1 MKQAHI
7 IFILFISLTLQ
18 SGCTE
23 KVRVKAI
30 PPDNLIPRDEM
41 VDVIV
46 DMHLYDAI
54 IWKEQKTK
62 MKKIQVEKLFL
73 YESILEKYHITKEQF
88 ESSMGFYQSDL
99 EVLDEIYADVIT
111 KLSKM
116 KSETEKE

>member
-1 MKQAHI
+1 MKYALI
-7 IFILFISLTLQ
+7 AFVVFVTLILH

-23 KVRVKAI
+23 KVREKAI
-30 PPDNLIPRDEM
+30 PPNDLIPRDEM
-41 VDVIV
+41 VDIIV

-62 MKKIQVEKLFL
+62 TKKIQVEKLFL
-73 YESILEKYHITKEQF
+73 YESILEKYHITKEKF

>member
-1 MKQAHI
+1 MKHALI
-7 IFILFISLTLQ
+7 AFVVFVTLFLH

-23 KVRVKAI
+23 KVREKAI
-30 PPDNLIPRDEM
+30 PPDDLIPRDEM
-41 VDVIV
+41 VDIIV

-62 MKKIQVEKLFL
+62 TKKIQVEKLFL

>member
-18 SGCTE
+18 PGCTE

-30 PPDNLIPRDEM
+30 PPVNLIPRDEM

-62 MKKIQVEKLFL
+62 LKKIQVEKLFL